1 MSSPSKKKVLII
13 TYYWPPSG
21 GSAVQRW
28 LSFSNHLVKLGFEV
42 FVLTVSEETAT
53 YPLWDESLVQK
64 IDPNIHVSRSD
75 TKGVFS
81 IYKKYIGKGQVPSAG
96 FANEG
101 KPNFLQLTARF
112 VRGNFFLPDA
122 RKSWNKTAIP
132 KALELIDQHQIDT
145 VITAGPP
152 HSSHLIGKKIK
163 KERSSIYWIADFH
176 DAWTDVW
183 YYDKLFKTKPIISI
197 DKAMEKSILQQAD
210 HVLVVGE
217 YLKNV
222 LAQKIA
228 GHEQKFSVISMGYD
242 DPIDQM
248 KMQQANADF
257 TITYTGTIDVD
268 YRPEIL
274 IDALKKLNSEN
285 PTCRIK
291 LKFVGLLSSA
301 IREKI
306 VAEGLEAMLI
316 ETGYVSHQES
326 IEHLVSADCL
336 LLISPEVKS
345 EKFIIPGK
353 LYEYLAT
360 QKPIINIGHLETDTA
375 RIVSLCDAGRNFNRE
390 QTAALQEYIQQ
401 LYTAWGKGGDESIDK
416 NRNTVFKDYRRS
428 QEAAKIA
435 LLLEKKPV

>member
-1 MSSPSKKKVLII
+1 MSTTSEKKVLII

-53 YPLWDESLVQK
+53 YPLRDESLINK
-64 IDPNIHVSRSD
+64 IDPNIHIIRTD
-75 TKGVFS
+75 TKDVFS
-81 IYKKYIGKGQVPSAG
+81 IYQKYIGKGQVPSAG

-101 KPNFLQLTARF
+101 KPNFLQLAARF

-163 KERSSIYWIADFH
+163 KERKSIYWIADFH

-197 DKAMEKSILQQAD
+197 DKSMEKSVLQQAD

-222 LAQKIA
+222 LAQKID
-228 GHEQKFSVISMGYD
+228 GQEQKFSVVSMGYD
-242 DPIDQM
+242 DPIDQLE
-248 KMQQANADF
+248 MQKANADF

-268 YRPEIL
+268 YRPEVL
-274 IDALKKLNSEN
+274 ISALKMLISEN
-285 PTCRIK
+285 PTYRVK
-291 LKFVGLLSSA
+291 LKFVGLLSPA

-306 VAEGLEAMLI
+306 VAEGLENLLV
-316 ETGYVSHQES
+316 ETGYVSHQKS
-326 IEHLVSADCL
+326 IEHLEQADCL

-360 QKPIINIGHLETDTA
+360 QKPIINIGLLETDTA
-375 RIVSLCDAGRNFNRE
+375 RIVTLCDAGQNFDRNQAE
-390 QTAALQEYIQQ
+390 QIKQYIHQ
-401 LYTAWGKGGDESIDK
+401 LYTVWQNGGDLNREK
-416 NRNTVFKDYRRS
+416 NKNILFKNFRRS
-428 QEAAKIA
+428 QEAKKIA
-435 LLLEKKPV
+435 LLLENKPV